1 MTLRPSLGPLAVGLL
16 SLALLVAAAPTPADS
31 RLQDTTATV
40 VLEAPAADGSERTVV
55 VQLPSATASGAPVL
69 VVRRLDAQSPLA
81 TRLPKTGAVLTGRQ
95 RAGDPRSLV
104 LEGQTA
110 PTPFSFVLLAI
121 GLGLLLLRQAV
132 LLLLHDPRRRHSG

>member
-1 MTLRPSLGPLAVGLL
+1 MTPRPSLGPLAVSLL
-16 SLALLVAAAPTPADS
+16 SLVLLAAAAPRSADA

-40 VLEAPAADGSERTVV
+40 VLEAPPADGSEQTVV
-55 VQLPSATASGAPVL
+55 VQLPSTTAVGAPVL
-69 VVRRLDAQSPLA
+69 VVRRLDASSLRD
-81 TRLPKTGAVLTGRQ
+81 TRLPETGAVLTGRQ
-95 RAGDPRSLV
+95 RAGDPGSLV

-132 LLLLHDPRRRHSG
+132 LLLHEPRRRHSG